1 MDEFAVWNKIK
12 AKTKKLS
19 SGVMNAVKRVYL
31 AVMKRIKDAF
41 NLIKSLGSKIIDG
54 LLNFLGISVSNVR
67 VVGGGKFP
75 L

>member
-1 MDEFAVWNKIK
+1 
-12 AKTKKLS
+12 
-19 SGVMNAVKRVYL
+19 MNAVKRVYL

-67 VVGGGKFP
+67 VVSGGKFP